1 MKAIDEA
8 LPSAGLEPGVYEL
21 KKYSYDDWVAGNVD
35 WKVMPAY
42 MGKVW
47 ERDALG
53 RFVLPEFTLGW
64 QILKW
69 ISENLLSDESSDD
82 EIIYFEPT
90 DEQKRF
96 ILWWYAVDEMGQFIY
111 REGVLQRLKGW
122 GKDPISAVLSA
133 VEFIGPCRFA
143 GWAAVNKDDIGVAR
157 GEPVAKPHPRA
168 WVQIAATTSNQTKN
182 TMMIFSG
189 LFSKECMETHGID
202 PGKEVIYAY
211 GGQKR
216 IEIVT
221 SSPRSLEGNRPT
233 FVLKNETHHWLEI
246 SNNGV
251 DMADAIERNLTKAK
265 GGQARS
271 LSITNAYEPSEDS
284 VARRERDAYIE
295 LLAKE
300 GKYVNMMYDSL
311 EAPTDARLR
320 PAFPDENGGKCPT
333 IPDNVKNDLTKR
345 YIGRVLEAVRGD
357 SVWLDIP
364 SITSSILNPKNKA
377 SRSRRFYYNQ
387 VTAAEDAWVH
397 PLAVDA
403 SISQM
408 AVQARLK
415 NGHDP
420 ASVLEAGWLV
430 SPDEPVV
437 MFFDG
442 SKSDDATA
450 LVGCRL
456 SDGYCFTIG
465 VWSRPNGE
473 RGKTWLAPRN
483 AVDQRVALAFKLF
496 NVVAFWGDP
505 SHTKDEM
512 TDSSY
517 WMPML
522 DKWMREYKDK
532 LDPKHWP
539 VKGGLS
545 KHAVNF
551 DMALPNNTK
560 LFISA
565 AEQVVEDFENQN
577 DIEEFEPLIEI
588 DGHPTLVQHLKNAIT
603 HYDPR
608 GWGTSL
614 AKVDRESVRKID
626 AAVCLVGARLLR
638 RIVLNL
644 EEDEEEDAPGEV
656 W

>member
-1 MKAIDEA
+1 MTVDIAEHA
-8 LPSAGLEPGVYEL
+8 PGVYEL
-21 KKYSYDDWVAGNVD
+21 HPYDWNDWHAGIVD
-35 WKVMPAY
+35 WKVSPAY

-47 ERDALG
+47 ERDAIG
-53 RFVLPEFTLGW
+53 RYVLPEYTLGW

-69 ISENLLSDESSDD
+69 IEENLLSDESSED
-82 EIIYFEPT
+82 EVIPFSPT

-96 ILWWYAVDEMGQFIY
+96 ILWWYAVDENGQFYY
-111 REGVLQRLKGW
+111 REGVLQRMKGW

-133 VEFIGPCRFA
+133 VEFVGPCRFA
-143 GWAAVNKDDIGVAR
+143 GWAARDMPEIGVAY
-157 GEPVAKPHPRA
+157 GEPVAKAHARS
-168 WVQIAATTSNQTKN
+168 WVQIAATTAAQTKN

-189 LFSKECMETHGID
+189 LFTEECKAEHGID
-202 PGKEVIYAY
+202 MGKEVIYAY
-211 GGQKR
+211 GGNKR

-265 GGQARS
+265 GGAARS

-284 VARRERDAYIE
+284 VARRERDAYLE
-295 LLAKE
+295 LMAKE
-300 GKYVNMMYDSL
+300 GKYSTIMYDSL
-311 EAPTDARLR
+311 EAPVNARLR
-320 PAFPDENGGKCPT
+320 PAFPDENGGKCPP
-333 IPDNVKNDLTKR
+333 IPDEIKKKLTRR

-357 SVWLDIP
+357 SVWLNIP
-364 SITSSILNPKNKA
+364 AITDSILNPKNKA
-377 SRSRRFYYNQ
+377 SRSRRFFYNQ

-397 PLAVDA
+397 PGAVDA
-403 SISQM
+403 AVNRMAAEARELQGHEPMSI
-408 AVQARLK
+408 LT
-415 NGHDP
+415 
-420 ASVLEAGWLV
+420 AGWLV
-430 SPDEPVV
+430 APDEPVV

-456 SDGYCFTIG
+456 SDGYVFTIG

-483 AVDQRVALAFKLF
+483 AVDQRVAKAFELF
-496 NVVAFWGDP
+496 NIVAFWGDP

-522 DKWMREYKDK
+522 DKWMREYKDR

-539 VKGGLS
+539 VKSGLS
-545 KHAVNF
+545 KHAINF
-551 DMALPNNTK
+551 DMALPMNTK
-560 LFISA
+560 LFISG
-565 AEQVVEDFENQN
+565 AEQVVEDLENKN
-577 DIEEFEPLIEI
+577 DVEEFQPLFEI
-588 DGHPTLVQHLKNAIT
+588 DGHPTLMTHMKNAIA

-608 GWGTSL
+608 GWGISL
-614 AKVDRESVRKID
+614 SKVDRESARKID
-626 AAVCLVGARLLR
+626 AAVCLVGARLMR
-638 RIVLNL
+638 RVVLNL
-644 EEDEEEDAPGEV
+644 HEEEEEEELGGEI